1 MQLKREIFGS
11 QKCDSEEGSSHFSDK
26 KGGKPKSE
34 AREPRVWHKPFNVEV
49 RVIDFGGATY

>member
-1 MQLKREIFGS
+1 MKREIFGS

-26 KGGKPKSE
+26 KGGKLKSE
-34 AREPRVWHKPFNVEV
+34 AREPRIWHKPFNVEV